1 MSYYALILDLHYSIM
16 YYIFLLTM
24 KKIFTISILSLF
36 IFANAFAGADG
47 ELELSKKVK
56 PVKDC
61 FEPLNRVTFAVN
73 MGLDKVIFK
82 PVAKGYRILP
92 SPVRAGVSNALDNLS
107 NLVTIPNNVL
117 QGELKKAG
125 VNTGRFVINTT
136 IGIIGIFDVAQNLGF
151 PEYEKEDYGQTLGV
165 MGVGPGCYL
174 VLPVIGPSTVRDT
187 AGSFINILGG
197 DPWYNASVNGNNEYL
212 SNSDYLTSRVL
223 TGIDFRAK
231 NIDSIDNLKKNSM
244 DLYASFRSLY
254 LQDRQQK
261 ISNSKGTTE
270 AMDDGDWEE
279 IDSQ

>member
-1 MSYYALILDLHYSIM
+1 MK
-16 YYIFLLTM
+16 
-24 KKIFTISILSLF
+24 KKIFTISVLSLF

-47 ELELSKKVK
+47 ELELSKKAK
-56 PVKDC
+56 PIKDC

-82 PVAKGYRILP
+82 PVAKGYRVLP

-197 DPWYNASVNGNNEYL
+197 DPWYNASVNGNNQYL

-231 NIDSIDNLKKNSM
+231 NIDSIDNLEKNSM

-261 ISNSKGTTE
+261 ISNSKETTE